1 MDVFL
6 YFYLPFIITGLILFI
21 GVVVLRVM
29 KRFYQR
35 IKYISASSI
44 ISFVLVLML
53 ILSICY
59 APSTSKGSL
68 GYLLSVE
75 IGTYIDYLPF
85 LITLMILSLFNI
97 GGLGSV
103 EDPLWQCVVVVVSFV
118 FYTLL
123 IFLVIRIFLYL
134 KKKFRS
140 GSTSEVRQ

>member
-6 YFYLPFIITGLILFI
+6 YFYLPFIITGLILFV

-29 KRFYQR
+29 ERFYPR

-44 ISFVLVLML
+44 ISFVLILML

-59 APSTSKGSL
+59 APSASKGHL
-68 GYLLSVE
+68 GYLLSVK
-75 IGTYIDYLPF
+75 IGIYIDYLPF
-85 LITLMILSLFNI
+85 FITLMIVSLFNI
-97 GGLGSV
+97 KGLGSV
-103 EDPLWQCVVVVVSFV
+103 EDPLWQCFDVVVSFV

-123 IFLVIRIFLYL
+123 IFLVIKIALYL

-140 GSTSEVRQ
+140 GSTSEISP